1 MTVCATLTISFQ
13 NLLCGKSKDKK
24 ISREFWLILES
35 LWSKRTRSIVSWI
48 LTLRMNLKP
57 SSWKLLTNSPWV
69 TSLSIR
75 LSDKLIA
82 RCRYQ
87 LSIWFMHFQVFLSLQ
102 RIWAEKTLAISLV
115 QQKSKREMQILLRI
129 QFQTEQ
135 LVLQLIHW
143 LKKLIKNI
151 I

>member
-1 MTVCATLTISFQ
+1 
-13 NLLCGKSKDKK
+13 
-24 ISREFWLILES
+24 
-35 LWSKRTRSIVSWI
+35 
-48 LTLRMNLKP
+48 
-57 SSWKLLTNSPWV
+57 
-69 TSLSIR
+69 
-75 LSDKLIA
+75 
-82 RCRYQ
+82 
-87 LSIWFMHFQVFLSLQ
+87 LSLQ